1 MKEREKINDRFFF
14 LKLVECSIQMLI
26 MDLYLVEYNF
36 FGAFRWRLYLIHG
49 TCKCCG
55 FKV

>member
-1 MKEREKINDRFFF
+1 MTDFFF

-36 FGAFRWRLYLIHG
+36 FGAFWWRLYLIHG
-49 TCKCCG
+49 TCIIK
-55 FKV
+55 KMLRI